1 MNNLLIDSQP
11 CSLPHPSNKRSML
24 ALTVAMLL
32 CNVNAFAFAF
42 ETKNQTNQAVV
53 IYGDSY
59 FKDFSVL
66 TADEMIRL
74 IPGTNG
80 VMSDVSGGGRGFG
93 AGGQQIL
100 IDGKRVSGKS
110 NGVMQTLSRIPT
122 AQVAHIE
129 LIRGGV
135 SGLEVQSKG
144 LLVNVVLRQDRSN
157 SSTMWRVDSGY
168 DSAAGFSHNVK
179 ISHNGKSNTLSYM
192 VEAQVKRDNNARA
205 WSDDYQ
211 STQGK
216 RLETRQSNS
225 DDRSDS
231 ASITTNLS
239 YERDNGHSWRLNALY
254 RLGDRQRSRYT
265 GQNVYLNGQVT
276 RSSFTRPSQ
285 HENYDW
291 EFGGDYALTL
301 SRDAKVKVM
310 FIGNEKHQDDVRHS
324 DTSDSTKSVI
334 RQEKILR
341 TSWAN
346 QLLQRHDIEFAA
358 EVALNSYSSDFNLS
372 YQSDGVL
379 EYFDEQFSIDEKR
392 AELFA
397 SHSYT
402 FDNAMVLQSSLTA
415 ESSEIGNA
423 GAKRNYSFLKPRIN
437 LTIDLSP
444 REQLRLTS
452 ERKVSQLGFHR
463 FTSGFDIEN
472 GEVRKGNLNLTP
484 QHSWDYSIVYDK
496 RLMDDAGTVEFE
508 VRYQDINDHSR
519 KMDSTIYQTVDS
531 ETGETSDI
539 TVDDL
544 SYLSSPTNDGK
555 AHVLDLIVRSSL
567 RLDRLGL
574 QGAVLSGDYRW
585 RDSDMLDPFTAKH
598 RQLDWNAKNQW
609 GVKFRHNIS
618 DSSISYGMDYSYS
631 GVKGYTNIRDTFE
644 KEGEYSNSA
653 FIAMN
658 IFGDIKITLRV
669 DSIVESRPKSIYTR
683 YNSHIRDNDVEY
695 FRVGMRERN
704 AYFSLSLQGRI

>member
-11 CSLPHPSNKRSML
+11 RSLPYTSNKLTML
-24 ALTVAMLL
+24 ALTVTMLL
-32 CNVNAFAFAF
+32 FHANALAD
-42 ETKNQTNQAVV
+42 ESNNQTNQAVV
-53 IYGDSY
+53 VYGDSY

-80 VMSDVSGGGRGFG
+80 VMSNNGGGGRGFG

-110 NGVMQTLSRIPT
+110 NGVMQTLSRITT

-144 LLVNVVLRQDRSN
+144 LLVNVVLRKDRSN
-157 SSTMWRVDSGY
+157 SSTMWRVDTGY
-168 DSAAGFSHNVK
+168 ASAAGLSPNMK
-179 ISHNGKSNTLSYM
+179 ISHNGKSTALSYM
-192 VEAQVKRDNNARA
+192 VEAQVKRDNNASA
-205 WSDDYQ
+205 WTNDYQ

-216 RLETRQSNS
+216 RLETRNNNT
-225 DDRSDS
+225 DDRRDS
-231 ASITTNLS
+231 ASIATNLS
-239 YERDNGHSWRLNALY
+239 YERENGDSWRLNALY
-254 RLGDRQRSRYT
+254 LLGDSERSRYT

-276 RSSFTRPSQ
+276 RSSFTRLSQ
-285 HENYDW
+285 DENYDW
-291 EFGGDYALTL
+291 EFGGDYALTF
-301 SRDAKVKVM
+301 SSDAKVKIM
-310 FIGNEKHQDDVRHS
+310 FITNQKHQDDVRHS

-334 RQEKILR
+334 RQEKIIR
-341 TSWAN
+341 SSWAN
-346 QLLQRHDIEFAA
+346 QLLQKHDIEFAA

-379 EYFDEQFSIDEKR
+379 EYFDEQFFIDEKR

-402 FDNAMVLQSSLTA
+402 FDNAVVLQSSLTA
-415 ESSEIGNA
+415 EASQIGNA
-423 GAKRNYSFLKPRIN
+423 GAKRDYSFLKPRVN

-444 REQLRLTS
+444 REQLRLTV

-463 FTSGFDIEN
+463 FTSGFDVEN
-472 GEVRKGNLNLTP
+472 SEVRKGNLNLTP

-496 RLMDDAGTVEFE
+496 RLLDDAGTVEFE
-508 VRYQDINDHSR
+508 VRYQDISDHSR
-519 KMDSTIYQTVDS
+519 KMDSTIYQTVNS
-531 ETGETSDI
+531 ETGLKLDI
-539 TVDDL
+539 ASDDL
-544 SYLSSPTNDGK
+544 VYLSSPTNDGK
-555 AHVLDLIVRSSL
+555 ASVLDLIVRSSL
-567 RLDRLGL
+567 RLDGLGL

-598 RQLDWNAKNQW
+598 RQLDWNAQNQW

-658 IFGDIKITLRV
+658 IFGDIKMTLRV
-669 DSIVESRPKSIYTR
+669 DSIVESRPKNIYTR
-683 YNSHIRDNDVEY
+683 YNSHIQSNDVEY
-695 FRVGMRERN
+695 LRIGIRERN